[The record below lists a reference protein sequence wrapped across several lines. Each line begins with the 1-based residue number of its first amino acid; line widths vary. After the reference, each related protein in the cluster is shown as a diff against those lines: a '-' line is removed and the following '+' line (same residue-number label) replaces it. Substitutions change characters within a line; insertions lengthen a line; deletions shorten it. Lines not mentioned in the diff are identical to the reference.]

1 NLWHSEMNILFN
13 KILKMKLSKMLFSK
27 IFYRELFI
35 ILISMPFLIY
45 QIIVLSLNKN
55 GDTIRLVCKKK

>member
-1 NLWHSEMNILFN
+1 
-13 KILKMKLSKMLFSK
+13 MKLSKMLFSK